1 MNNPIGPAP
10 AELGVA
16 LAERGY
22 ESLWIGEHPQI
33 PVSRK
38 TPYPGGGQMPESYR
52 SLMDPFLALLSAAQ
66 AAPSLRV
73 GTGVALPITL
83 VVSGDPEP
91 SALARYRDLGVTR
104 ATIGASRK
112 DEDDPDST
120 LRFLDRYAQAA
131 YELA

>member
-16 LAERGY
+16 LVERGY

-38 TPYPGGGQMPESYR
+38 TPYPGGGEMPESYR
-52 SLMDPFLALLSAAQ
+52 SLMDPFLSLLSAAQ

-73 GTGVALPITL
+73 GTGVALPLEHDIFDLAKTVATHL
-83 VVSGDPEP
+83 KSSSATP
-91 SALARYRDLGVTR
+91 SAS
-104 ATIGASRK
+104 ATTAK
-112 DEDDPDST
+112 
-120 LRFLDRYAQAA
+120 
-131 YELA
+131 